1 MRKLKFKIFGKTF
14 DLGVKNQASLPPLSN
29 ESQWISYLKGAGYGV
44 ISSDTALKIAVV
56 IRCVDVVSKSMASM
70 GCNLFKTTKTGRE
83 LAKDHNLYRLLKFMP
98 NRETTAYEFWT
109 TYILNLMLTS
119 GAYAKI
125 VRDSNGFIQE
135 IWNIPTARV
144 TPYRNTVT
152 GERYIDVSYP
162 QNSHTGIMG
171 ERIYESN
178 MMYTPGIRINNE
190 EQSED
195 FIRIAGDVLGLTVN
209 LNNYADDYFKNGSNL
224 GGFITYPNGI
234 NETAFNKFKDD
245 WAKAYA
251 GVTNAHKYAIL
262 EGGFDVK
269 KFDSNP
275 KDAQAIE
282 SRKFQIMEVCRLFGV
297 PPSKV
302 FALETLTYNSMEQAN
317 IEFVNESIEPMNV
330 RLTQTIYKDILNST
344 EKKNYYANFDIKKLL
359 KGDIAARTAYYHN
372 ARQDGWMNAND
383 IRELEDLNDIPDEE
397 GGNIYAINGNMI
409 PITAIPLNLP
419 KGATKGGNNQ

>member
-1 MRKLKFKIFGKTF
+1 MIFDKLIFNI
-14 DLGVKNQASLPPLSN
+14 KNEALPPLSSDSSWTN
-29 ESQWISYLKGAGYGV
+29 YLRGAGYGV
-44 ISSDTALKIAVV
+44 SSDTALKIAVV

-70 GCNLFKTTKTGRE
+70 GCNLFKETKTGRE
-83 LAKDHNLYRLLKFMP
+83 LAKQHNLYRLLKYMP
-98 NRETTAYEFWT
+98 NKETTAYEFWT

-125 VRDSNGFIQE
+125 VRDQNGFIRE
-135 IWNIPTARV
+135 IWNIPTSHV
-144 TPYRNTVT
+144 TSNRNIVT
-152 GERYIDVSYP
+152 GERYIDVMYP

-178 MMYTPGIRINNE
+178 MMHTPGIRINNE

-195 FIRIAGDVLGLTVN
+195 FIRIAGDVLGLTVH
-209 LNNYADDYFKNGSNL
+209 LNSYADDYFKNGSNL
-224 GGFITYPNGI
+224 GGFITYPNAV
-234 NETAFNKFKDD
+234 NQTAFNKFKDD
-245 WAKAYA
+245 WGKAYS
-251 GVTNAHKYAIL
+251 GVTNAHKWAVL

-275 KDAQAIE
+275 KDSQAIE
-282 SRKFQIMEVCRLFGV
+282 SRKFQIIEVCRLFGV

-302 FALETLTYNSMEQAN
+302 FALETMTYNSMEQAN
-317 IEFVNESIEPMNV
+317 IEYVNESIEPMNV
-330 RLTQTIYKDILNST
+330 RLSQTIYKDLLNSL
-344 EKKNYYANFDIKKLL
+344 EKKSYYANFDIKKLL

-383 IRELEDLNDIPDEE
+383 IRELEDMNDIPAEE

-419 KGATKGGNNQ
+419 KGATKGGSDK